1 MSRCPE
7 ECGPRAETALSG
19 SHRAPVPPD
28 SRHRCA
34 ENAGSRN
41 RAPDRSHAGC
51 ARTQSGKRAPATPI
65 SQPPPRNALCG
76 VSGAHCTYNL
86 VPMARSRA
94 AVSLLRRE
102 RTMNGARSGS
112 VIASIRHG
120 PLGRAARSRRKQAAS
135 GGKSP
140 NGQPSGDMIASGRD
154 RVVQASRP
162 RGALRWQDVRKH
174 ACASGMLAPLAS
186 RTVTVAEA
194 GVPTVSRQ
202 FEHGSPMSGFQAR
215 SRKAPEGAAG
225 RLEHF
230 IRDGEAEPLRR
241 VILLSSKGRH
251 GHVQRPILGSISLS
265 ACQFGPHGGAANPAA
280 GNSAPVAGT
289 RSRQ

>member
-41 RAPDRSHAGC
+41 RAPDRSYAGC

-65 SQPPPRNALCG
+65 PQPPPRNALCG
-76 VSGAHCTYNL
+76 VSGAHCTYDL

-102 RTMNGARSGS
+102 R
-112 VIASIRHG
+112 
-120 PLGRAARSRRKQAAS
+120 
-135 GGKSP
+135 
-140 NGQPSGDMIASGRD
+140 
-154 RVVQASRP
+154 
-162 RGALRWQDVRKH
+162 
-174 ACASGMLAPLAS
+174 
-186 RTVTVAEA
+186 
-194 GVPTVSRQ
+194 
-202 FEHGSPMSGFQAR
+202 R

-251 GHVQRPILGSISLS
+251 GHVQHPILGSISLS

-280 GNSAPVAGT
+280 GNPAPVAGT
-289 RSRQ
+289 RSRQQNGPEPLRYGLDLPVPPVRFSPPPRLSPPRRSGTRSLFLNLSDVLVTLSGVLS